1 MGTHKSAEEIL
12 QEQIEVMGEEFG
24 PIYNRLYREILFI
37 HHKWSEF
44 ESLYGQ
50 GDATINSMNKFAP
63 FFYYIVQNNLFD
75 DVILNICRIT
85 DPIKTLG
92 KYNITIQLFP
102 EYVNDQIQSS
112 ISQQIQRIIFDS
124 SFCRDR
130 RNRIISHID
139 KDLALNQSAKPLE
152 KANRN
157 LVNALLKKFQ
167 ELFNSIERYYF
178 DSELYFGFAIPEGYS
193 VLKWAED
200 GLKLDELKWKFLK
213 TGKLDASDFETEEN
227 EN

>member
-1 MGTHKSAEEIL
+1 MGTHRTAEDIL
-12 QEQIEVMGEEFG
+12 QEQTEAMGEEFG
-24 PIYNRLYREILFI
+24 PIYNRLYREIIFI

-50 GDATINSMNKFAP
+50 GDDPIKSMNKFAP
-63 FFYYIVQNNLFD
+63 FFFYIVQNNLFD

-102 EYVNDQIQSS
+102 EHVEKEIRSS
-112 ISQQIQRIIFDS
+112 IAEQVESIISDS

-139 KDLALNQSAKPLE
+139 KDLALNQSVKPLE
-152 KANRN
+152 PANRN
-157 LVNALLKKFQ
+157 RVNALLKKFQ
-167 ELFNSIERYYF
+167 ELFNSIERHYF
-178 DSELYFGFAIPEGYS
+178 DSEVYFGFARPEGYS
-193 VLKWAED
+193 ILKWAED
-200 GLKLDELKWKFLK
+200 GLKLDELKWKFLES
-213 TGKLDASDFETEEN
+213 GKLDAEDFETNEN